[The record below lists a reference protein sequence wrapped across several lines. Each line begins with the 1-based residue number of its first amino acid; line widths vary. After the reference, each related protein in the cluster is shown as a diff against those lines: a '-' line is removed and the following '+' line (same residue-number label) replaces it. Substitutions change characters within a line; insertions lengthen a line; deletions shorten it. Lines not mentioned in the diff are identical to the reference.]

1 MTNEI
6 DLEFLNFLSSGSLLT
21 QIEQPELRVPGVTTG
36 CYSMAATDENY
47 HRKCIGASSSALK
60 KLLRSPAHYKAYKA
74 AKDQDSPARRF
85 GRAVHA
91 MCLEPETFDENFG
104 KTHEDQGRT
113 MVYPRSHEIHAQGHA

>member
-36 CYSMAATDENY
+36 CYSMAVTDEIY

-60 KLLRSPAHYKAYKA
+60 KLLRSPAHYRAYKA

-91 MCLEPETFDENFG
+91 MCLKPETFDENFVVWKDTRRSG
-104 KTHEDQGRT
+104 KDNGLFTE
-113 MVYPRSHEIHAQGHA
+113 S

>member
-60 KLLRSPAHYKAYKA
+60 KLLRSPAHYRAYKA

-91 MCLEPETFDENFG
+91 MCLEPETFDENFVVWKDARRSG
-104 KTHEDQGRT
+104 KDYGLSTE
-113 MVYPRSHEIHAQGHA
+113 S